1 MNIWGAAAL
10 ISTAIGAYS
19 SYRGAE
25 ARNDA
30 ADAQA
35 SGAYDQIE
43 LVRQMA
49 EIEEVADV
57 ESLTALHERAT
68 FDYALIDRREESLI
82 NAVQFNE
89 AQHIKNTELIQKQGA
104 VLLAQQA
111 RKSDKEVSTS
121 RARAAGAGIAVGSGA
136 AAEVAKDIAIT
147 GNLELLRTKLQID
160 SAQQNLDEQIGKS
173 RVDAYVS
180 AQNLVADRDVLG
192 FNLNIATRQKELSA
206 QMRGIEIESKIRGL
220 ESGAQAAVSGKSSEA
235 LAGFGTALAGITRMS
250 GVERKD
256 ISL

>member
-1 MNIWGAAAL
+1 MNFWGAAAL

-19 SYRGAE
+19 TWRGAE

-43 LVRQMA
+43 FVRQMA

-57 ESLTALHERAT
+57 ESLTALHERAA
-68 FDYALIDRREESLI
+68 FDYSFIDRREESLI
-82 NAVQFNE
+82 TAVQFNE

-104 VLLAQQA
+104 ILLAQQA
-111 RKSDKEVSTS
+111 RKSDKEVGTS

-160 SAQQNLDEQIGKS
+160 SAQQNLD
-173 RVDAYVS
+173 
-180 AQNLVADRDVLG
+180 
-192 FNLNIATRQKELSA
+192 
-206 QMRGIEIESKIRGL
+206 
-220 ESGAQAAVSGKSSEA
+220 
-235 LAGFGTALAGITRMS
+235 
-250 GVERKD
+250 
-256 ISL
+256 